1 MRKKWRR
8 LIRNR
13 SGEGYPLAAAVTLA
27 LLMLILVI
35 TQYAHLL
42 IIASG
47 VKDAMDEA
55 VISTVNDNKWVNGDD
70 GVRVT
75 VVRASDGAAVSAS
88 VDLTNRTPS
97 DIVVHFSKTCKTSY
111 RAGASLSPSSGSYVC
126 YRPSQSLPTIISSSS
141 SGSRI
146 AQIKRYFTDEQVL
159 RGICNY
165 CGFDFNALIS
175 GDYKL
180 LIEPLA
186 FVTFQG
192 TRTAMTATEAA
203 LYDRL
208 LGGTMQS
215 KMPSLSHKNLPLSI
229 FLETADLGFPAWSGS
244 RSGRVT
250 NEEII
255 SALGVGIVRFNEEV
269 MPEID
274 GGAADYEYRVNTD
287 VITAVSVRGGQS
299 DPDHPVNVTFQI
311 DGASYTVQNVYYPKD
326 HEQLVWVR
334 WHTPSTPQTITIT
347 VTASGTGSPAKGT
360 LIAKIVDLDGYD
372 PPNPTADDRN
382 DSYSAANAV
391 IPSNIE
397 QTSAHWSIWRP
408 WWQEHWVEHS
418 GDHKESCEE
427 DCDSSHSTWEDEGWW
442 EFDIDYYS
450 ASFSADMS
458 LTPDEKSPTASATTI
473 KSGYGVNIKVN
484 ASTSASDT
492 SAVTEPQTA
501 VSYFPEFYYQ
511 TYWRLLE
518 RTSSGMNA
526 TFQFK
531 PNEYSTYNRRT
542 HFTPIWMKDGSFTV
556 YTYVI
561 DCWTPDGMLCKNLTG
576 SVNISSD
583 LWKDWHIAPKK

>member
-1 MRKKWRR
+1 MQVARR
-8 LIRNR
+8 AGAILMAALLFLMLL
-13 SGEGYPLAAAVTLA
+13 SQELQVQAAGEGNIDGGGGGFGNGSNT
-27 LLMLILVI
+27 
-35 TQYAHLL
+35 
-42 IIASG
+42 
-47 VKDAMDEA
+47 
-55 VISTVNDNKWVNGDD
+55 NKWVNGDD

-75 VVRASDGAAVSAS
+75 IVNASDGSAVSAS
-88 VDLTNRTPS
+88 VDLTNRTPT
-97 DIVVHFSKTCKTSY
+97 DIVAHFTKTCKTSY
-111 RAGASLSPSSGSYVC
+111 RAGASLAPSSGAYVC
-126 YRPSQSLPTIISSSS
+126 YRPNQALPTIISSST
-141 SGSRI
+141 GGGRI
-146 AQIKRYFTDEQVL
+146 EQIKRYFTDEQVL
-159 RGICNY
+159 RGICGY
-165 CGFDFNALIS
+165 CGFDFNTLIN

-192 TRTAMTATEAA
+192 VRTAMTATEAA

-208 LGGTMQS
+208 LGGTMRQ

-229 FLETADLGFPAWSGS
+229 FLETSDLGFPAWSGS
-244 RSGRVT
+244 RTERVS
-250 NEEII
+250 NENII
-255 SALGVGIVRFNEEV
+255 EALGLGIVRFNEEV
-269 MPEID
+269 TPEVETV
-274 GGAADYEYRVNTD
+274 DYEYRVNTD

-311 DGASYTVQNVYYPKD
+311 DGASYTVENVYYPKD

-334 WHTPSTPQTITIT
+334 WHTPPTPQIINIS
-347 VTASGTGSPAKGT
+347 VTASGTGSPAKST
-360 LIAKIVDLDGYD
+360 LVAKIVDLDGYD

-382 DSYSAANAV
+382 DSYAAGNASV
-391 IPSNIE
+391 PSNME
-397 QTSAHWSIWRP
+397 KTSAQWSIWRP
-408 WWQEHWVEHS
+408 WWEEHWVEHTGS
-418 GDHKESCEE
+418 HSE
-427 DCDSSHSTWEDEGWW
+427 DCAEDCTSSHSTWEDEGWW

-473 KSGYGVNIKVN
+473 KSGYGVNLGVN
-484 ASTSASDT
+484 ASASASEA

-501 VSYFPEFYYQ
+501 VSYFPEFYYE
-511 TYWRLLE
+511 TYWRLLD

-542 HFTPIWMKDGSFTV
+542 HFTPIWMKDGSYTV

-576 SVNISSD
+576 SVSISGD

>member
-1 MRKKWRR
+1 MRVVRR
-8 LIRNR
+8 AGVILIMALLFLI
-13 SGEGYPLAAAVTLA
+13 SLPPQLCVYAAGEGNIDGGGGGFGDGSNT
-27 LLMLILVI
+27 
-35 TQYAHLL
+35 
-42 IIASG
+42 
-47 VKDAMDEA
+47 
-55 VISTVNDNKWVNGDD
+55 NKWVNGDD

-192 TRTAMTATEAA
+192 TRTAMTAKEAAMTAREAA

>member
-1 MRKKWRR
+1 MRVAGRAGAILMAALLF
-8 LIRNR
+8 LILLSQNQHVQAA
-13 SGEGYPLAAAVTLA
+13 GEGNIDGGGGGFGNGSNT
-27 LLMLILVI
+27 
-35 TQYAHLL
+35 
-42 IIASG
+42 
-47 VKDAMDEA
+47 
-55 VISTVNDNKWVNGDD
+55 NKWVNGDD

-75 VVRASDGAAVSAS
+75 IVNASDGSAASAS
-88 VDLTNRTPS
+88 VDLTNRSPS
-97 DIVVHFSKTCKTSY
+97 NIAIHFTKTCKTSY
-111 RAGASLSPSSGSYVC
+111 RAGASLTLSTGPYIYYC
-126 YRPSQSLPTIISSSS
+126 LDQTMPTIISSSS
-141 SGSRI
+141 GGGRI

-165 CGFDFNALIS
+165 CGFDFNTLIS

-208 LGGTMQS
+208 LGGIMRQ

-229 FLETADLGFPAWSGS
+229 FLETSDLGFPAWSGS
-244 RSGRVT
+244 RTERVT
-250 NEEII
+250 NESII
-255 SALGVGIVRFNEEV
+255 EALGIGIVRFNEEV
-269 MPEID
+269 TPEVETV
-274 GGAADYEYRVNTD
+274 DYEYRVNTD

-311 DGASYTVQNVYYPKD
+311 DGASYTVENVYYPKD
-326 HEQLVWVR
+326 LEQLVWVR
-334 WHTPSTPQTITIT
+334 WHTPPTPQIINIT

-360 LIAKIVDLDGYD
+360 LVAKIVDLDGYD

-382 DSYSAANAV
+382 DSYSAASAV
-391 IPSNIE
+391 VPSNTE
-397 QTSAHWSIWRP
+397 KTSSQWSIWRP
-408 WWQEHWVEHS
+408 WWQEHWVEYTGSH
-418 GDHKESCEE
+418 DESCSE

-450 ASFSADMS
+450 ASFSASMS
-458 LTPDEKSPTASATTI
+458 LTPDEKSPTATATTI
-473 KSGYGVNIKVN
+473 KSGYGVNIEVS
-484 ASTSASDT
+484 ASASASDA

-511 TYWRLLE
+511 TYWRLLD
-518 RTSSGMNA
+518 RTASGMSA
-526 TFQFK
+526 AFQFK

-542 HFTPIWMKDGSFTV
+542 HFTPIWMKDGSYTV

-561 DCWTPDGMLCKNLTG
+561 DCWTPDGMLCKSLTG
-576 SVNISSD
+576 SVNISGD

>member
-1 MRKKWRR
+1 MRVAKRAGAILMAVLLFLLLLPQNQR
-8 LIRNR
+8 VYAA
-13 SGEGYPLAAAVTLA
+13 GEGN
-27 LLMLILVI
+27 IDGGGGGFGNG
-35 TQYAHLL
+35 
-42 IIASG
+42 S
-47 VKDAMDEA
+47 
-55 VISTVNDNKWVNGDD
+55 STNKWVNGDD

-75 VVRASDGAAVSAS
+75 IVSASDGSAASTS
-88 VDLTNRTPS
+88 VDLTNRSPS
-97 DIVVHFSKTCKTSY
+97 NIVIHFTKTCKTSY
-111 RAGASLSPSSGSYVC
+111 RAGASLTLNTEPYVC
-126 YRPSQSLPTIISSSS
+126 YRPNQALPTIISSSTG
-141 SGSRI
+141 GSRI
-146 AQIKRYFTDEQVL
+146 EQIKRYFTDEQVL

-165 CGFDFNALIS
+165 CGFDFNMLIS

-208 LGGTMQS
+208 LGGTMRQ

-229 FLETADLGFPAWSGS
+229 FLETSDLGFPAWSGS
-244 RSGRVT
+244 RTERVS
-250 NEEII
+250 NESII
-255 SALGVGIVRFNEEV
+255 SALGIGIVRFNEEV
-269 MPEID
+269 TPEVETV
-274 GGAADYEYRVNTD
+274 DYEYRVNTD
-287 VITAVSVRGGQS
+287 VITAISVKGGQS

-311 DGASYTVQNVYYPKD
+311 DGASYTVENVYYPKD
-326 HEQLVWVR
+326 HEQLVWVK
-334 WHTPSTPQTITIT
+334 WHTPPTPQIINIT
-347 VTASGTGSPAKGT
+347 VTASGSGNPAKGT
-360 LIAKIVDLDGYD
+360 LVAKIVDLDGYD

-382 DSYSAANAV
+382 DSYSAASA
-391 IPSNIE
+391 ITPSNTE
-397 QTSAHWSIWRP
+397 KTSAHWSIWRP
-408 WWQEHWVEHS
+408 WWHEHWVEYPGSHS
-418 GDHKESCEE
+418 ESCAE
-427 DCDSSHSTWEDEGWW
+427 DCTSSHSTWKDEGWW

-450 ASFSADMS
+450 ASFSSSMS

-473 KSGYGVNIKVN
+473 KSGYGVNIEVS
-484 ASTSASDT
+484 ASASASDA

-511 TYWRLLE
+511 TYWRLLD

-531 PNEYSTYNRRT
+531 QNEYSTYNRRT
-542 HFTPIWMKDGSFTV
+542 HFTPIWIKDGSYTV

-576 SVNISSD
+576 SVNISGD

>member
-1 MRKKWRR
+1 MQIARR
-8 LIRNR
+8 AGAILMAVLLFFMLLCQELLVQAA
-13 SGEGYPLAAAVTLA
+13 GEGNIDGGGGGFGNGSNT
-27 LLMLILVI
+27 
-35 TQYAHLL
+35 
-42 IIASG
+42 
-47 VKDAMDEA
+47 
-55 VISTVNDNKWVNGDD
+55 NKWVNGDD

-75 VVRASDGAAVSAS
+75 IVNASDGSAASAS
-88 VDLTNRTPS
+88 VDLTNRSPS
-97 DIVVHFSKTCKTSY
+97 DIAIHFVKTSKTSY
-111 RAGASLSPSSGSYVC
+111 RAGASLTLNTGSYVY
-126 YRPSQSLPTIISSSS
+126 YRLDRAMPTIISSST
-141 SGSRI
+141 GGGRI
-146 AQIKRYFTDEQVL
+146 EQIKRYFTDEQVL
-159 RGICNY
+159 RGICGY
-165 CGFDFNALIS
+165 CGFDFNTLIS

-192 TRTAMTATEAA
+192 ARTAMTATEAA

-208 LGGTMQS
+208 LGGTMRQ
-215 KMPSLSHKNLPLSI
+215 KMPSLSHKNLPLAI
-229 FLETADLGFPAWSGS
+229 FLETSDLGFPAWSGS
-244 RSGRVT
+244 RTERVS
-250 NEEII
+250 NESII
-255 SALGVGIVRFNEEV
+255 EALGLGIVRFNEEV
-269 MPEID
+269 TPEVETV
-274 GGAADYEYRVNTD
+274 DYEYRVNTD

-311 DGASYTVQNVYYPKD
+311 GGASYTVENVYYPKD

-334 WHTPSTPQTITIT
+334 WHTPPTPQIITIS

-360 LIAKIVDLDGYD
+360 LVAKIVDLDGYD

-382 DSYSAANAV
+382 DSYAAGNASV
-391 IPSNIE
+391 PSNME
-397 QTSAHWSIWRP
+397 KTSAQWSIWRP
-408 WWQEHWVEHS
+408 WWQEHWVEHTGS
-418 GDHKESCEE
+418 HGE
-427 DCDSSHSTWEDEGWW
+427 DCAEDCTSSHSTWEDEGWW

-473 KSGYGVNIKVN
+473 KSGYGVNLRVN
-484 ASTSASDT
+484 ASASASEA

-501 VSYFPEFYYQ
+501 VSYFPEFYYE
-511 TYWRLLE
+511 TYWRLLD

-531 PNEYSTYNRRT
+531 SNEYSTYNRRT
-542 HFTPIWMKDGSFTV
+542 HFTPIWMKDGSYTV

-576 SVNISSD
+576 SVSISGD

>member
-1 MRKKWRR
+1 MRVVRR
-8 LIRNR
+8 AGVILIMALLFLI
-13 SGEGYPLAAAVTLA
+13 SLPPQLCVYAAGEGNIDGGGGGFGDGSNT
-27 LLMLILVI
+27 
-35 TQYAHLL
+35 
-42 IIASG
+42 
-47 VKDAMDEA
+47 
-55 VISTVNDNKWVNGDD
+55 NKWVNGDD

-146 AQIKRYFTDEQVL
+146 AQIKRYFTDDQVL

-576 SVNISSD
+576 SVNISGD

>member
-1 MRKKWRR
+1 MRVVRR
-8 LIRNR
+8 AGVILIMALLFLI
-13 SGEGYPLAAAVTLA
+13 SLPPQLCVYAAGEGNIDGGGGGFGDGSNT
-27 LLMLILVI
+27 
-35 TQYAHLL
+35 
-42 IIASG
+42 
-47 VKDAMDEA
+47 
-55 VISTVNDNKWVNGDD
+55 NKWVNGDD

-397 QTSAHWSIWRP
+397 QT
-408 WWQEHWVEHS
+408 
-418 GDHKESCEE
+418 
-427 DCDSSHSTWEDEGWW
+427 
-442 EFDIDYYS
+442 
-450 ASFSADMS
+450 
-458 LTPDEKSPTASATTI
+458 
-473 KSGYGVNIKVN
+473 
-484 ASTSASDT
+484 
-492 SAVTEPQTA
+492 
-501 VSYFPEFYYQ
+501 
-511 TYWRLLE
+511 
-518 RTSSGMNA
+518 
-526 TFQFK
+526 
-531 PNEYSTYNRRT
+531 
-542 HFTPIWMKDGSFTV
+542 
-556 YTYVI
+556 
-561 DCWTPDGMLCKNLTG
+561 
-576 SVNISSD
+576 
-583 LWKDWHIAPKK
+583 